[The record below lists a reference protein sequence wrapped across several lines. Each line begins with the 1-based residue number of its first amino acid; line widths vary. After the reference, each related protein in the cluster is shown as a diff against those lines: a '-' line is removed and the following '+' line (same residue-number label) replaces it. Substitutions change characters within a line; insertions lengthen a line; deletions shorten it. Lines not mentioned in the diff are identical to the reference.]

1 MRFTVYRDAKREW
14 RWRLRA
20 RNGRIIADSAEGY
33 KTEGAAMDR
42 VLVIMAEAASAEY
55 VVTKPKKAKA

>member
-1 MRFTVYRDAKREW
+1 MKFHYYKARDGQW

-33 KTEGAAMDR
+33 ANKVNVWRAVR
-42 VLVIMAEAASAEY
+42 NL
-55 VVTKPKKAKA
+55 KKAFPR